1 MTLKMFGSLAVLSL
15 TAATVIVIPAA
26 PVGSSTTTAWSAP
39 ISGKL
44 TVVRPFIPPPKPWQS
59 GHRGVDLRARVDM
72 VVRAPGPGLVVYA
85 GPLAGRSVISVEH
98 GPGIRTTYEPVSAT
112 VTVGQRVRTG
122 TPLGRVAQSKVHRN
136 RLHWGLKVRGQYV
149 NPLRLLRHRSLLKP
163 NTSAQ

>member
-1 MTLKMFGSLAVLSL
+1 MTLKMFASLSVLSL

-59 GHRGVDLRARVDM
+59 GHRGVDLRARVDT
-72 VVRAPGPGLVVYA
+72 VVRAPAPG
-85 GPLAGRSVISVEH
+85 
-98 GPGIRTTYEPVSAT
+98 GIRTTYEPVSAT